1 MAADLIDHARTRAT
15 TVLNGFTP
23 GQKVMTVIAAIAVV
37 AGGVM
42 FTDWASKPSYSPLF
56 TNLSASDAASITSKL
71 ASDKVSYKLADSGM
85 TIEVPVNDV
94 YSERI
99 KMASAG
105 LPSSG
110 QTGYSLLDK
119 QGITTSE
126 FTQQVDYQRALEGE
140 LAKTI
145 TAINGISAASVH
157 LVIPQQDVF
166 AQSTSQASA
175 AVLVSMTPGQTLSPT
190 QVQAIVHLV
199 ASSVEGLTSDNVTVT
214 DNNGDVLAAPGTD
227 GTQMAAGNTQ
237 QQQTQTYQTNV
248 ATSIQDMLAQVI
260 GPNHAVVRVT
270 ADLNYD
276 QKAQTT
282 ETYPNPKPV
291 PLNQTTTQETYTGQG
306 TPPAIGTLSASPT
319 PPATTSGGTTNYS
332 AQQNASNF
340 AVDKVTQQVVQAPG
354 TVNRLSVAVAV
365 DSGAKGMD
373 PSTIKQLVSAAAGIQ
388 PSRGDT
394 VDVAV
399 VPFDTTTATQA
410 QKELKAAASAKAQ
423 SALFGEIKTAAM
435 VLMLLLVVGAVLRS
449 ARRAPQRLPLPIG
462 SDLTLQPPARGLGPA
477 SVAVSTGAA
486 PAGNA
491 PVRYEPL
498 TRSQAELAAADMSRQ
513 INSAQPDEV
522 AGLLRDW
529 LSERTA

>member
-1 MAADLIDHARTRAT
+1 MADLIDHARSRAT

-23 GQKVMTVIAAIAVV
+23 GQKMMTVIAAVGVV

-42 FTDWASKPSYSPLF
+42 FTNWASKPSYSPLYS
-56 TNLSASDAASITSKL
+56 NLSASDAASITSKL
-71 ASDKVSYKLADSGM
+71 ASDKVAYKLTDSGM
-85 TIEVPVNDV
+85 TIEVPVNQV

-99 KMASAG
+99 RMASAG

-110 QTGYSLLDK
+110 QSGYSLLDK

-145 TAINGISAASVH
+145 TAINGVSAASVH
-157 LVIPQQDVF
+157 LVIPAQDVF
-166 AQSTSQASA
+166 AQSTSQSSA
-175 AVLVSMTPGQTLSPT
+175 AVLVSVVPGQTINPT

-199 ASSVEGLTSDNVTVT
+199 ASSVQGLTANNVTVT
-214 DNNGDVLAAPGTD
+214 DNNGDVLAAPGAD
-227 GTQMAAGNTQ
+227 GTQMAAGDTR
-237 QQQTQTYQTNV
+237 QQQTTAFQSNV
-248 ATSIQDMLAQVI
+248 ATSLQEMLAQVI

-276 QKAQTT
+276 QKASTT
-282 ETYPNPKPV
+282 ETYPNNKPI
-291 PLNQTTTQETYTGQG
+291 PQNQTTTQETFTGQG
-306 TPPAIGTLSASPT
+306 TPPAVGTLSAQPT
-319 PPATTSGGTTNYS
+319 ALPTTSGGTTNYS
-332 AQQNASNF
+332 SNQNATNF
-340 AVDKVTQQVVQAPG
+340 AVDKVTQQIVQAPG
-354 TVNRLSVAVAV
+354 AVNRLSVAVAV
-365 DSGAKGMD
+365 DSNTKGLD
-373 PSTIKQLVSAAAGIQ
+373 PTTIKQLVAAAAGIQ

-394 VDVAV
+394 VDVAM

-423 SALFGEIKTAAM
+423 SALYGEIKTAVM
-435 VLMLLLVVGAVLRS
+435 VLMLLLVVGAVIRS
-449 ARRAPQRLPLPIG
+449 ARRAPERLPLPIG
-462 SDLTLQPPARGLGPA
+462 PDLTLQPARGLGAGTLAA
-477 SVAVSTGAA
+477 STAH
-486 PAGNA
+486 AGGGNT

-498 TRSQAELAAADMSRQ
+498 NRSQAELAALDMSRQ